1 MPHTEK
7 HGIWS
12 RVIAEDGLYIV
23 LISVHGLIRGRD
35 LELGRDADTG
45 GQVLYVMELMRALA
59 VHPAVAR
66 VDLLTRRI
74 VDPKIDA
81 AYGEPYEQI
90 TPKARIV
97 RLDCGPRRYLRKEVL
112 WPHLDS
118 FADQA
123 LKHIRRQGRLPDVI
137 HGHYADA
144 GYVGVRLSTLLETPL
159 VFTGHSLGHVK
170 RSRLLEKG
178 LRPEVI
184 ESQYHISQRIE
195 AENMALDNAAFVV
208 ASTRQEVEVQYSRY
222 DNYQP
227 KRMVVIPPGVD
238 LQRFYPP
245 RRGEFRPP
253 IYYQL
258 RRFLPEPDK
267 PMILALAR
275 PDPRKN
281 LATLVHAYA
290 NHPELRRRANLV
302 LIAGSRDDIAAMEKG
317 PRRVLSEL
325 MQLIDRYDLYGH
337 IAYPKHHQPD
347 DIPHLYRLAAKGR
360 GVFVNPALTEPFGL
374 TLLEAAASGLP
385 IIATRDGGPVDIIGY
400 CRNGMLI
407 DPLDSDAL
415 GQALY
420 DALSDEGRWRRWS
433 KAGISGAKRHFTWDG
448 HVVTYLREVQ
458 KRIDG
463 SRRRR
468 AAPAPKSRL
477 PVADRLLV
485 CDIDNTLI
493 GDRQALDQLL
503 QMLRESSDY
512 TSFGVA
518 TGRGLDS
525 ALRVLREWRVPA
537 PDFLISAAGAE
548 IHYGS
553 RLVEDESW
561 KRHIDYRW
569 EPERVR
575 ESLHGLAGLRLQPP
589 DEQRRCKI
597 SYFIDM
603 TRAPSLREI
612 RRWLRQRD
620 IHANAVCS
628 YQAYLDLLPV
638 RASKGAALR
647 YLADKWGI
655 PIERVLAAGDAGND
669 EEMLSGETLGV
680 VVGNHSTELERLR
693 GRDSVYFARASHARG
708 ILEGIRHY
716 DFLGVLK
723 GRGREPVSDE
733 AAGAMPGMPV
743 LEIRSLAKERTE
755 D

>member
-1 MPHTEK
+1 MPDTEK
-7 HGIWS
+7 HGDWR
-12 RVIAEDGLYIV
+12 RVTHPDDGLYIV
-23 LISVHGLIRGRD
+23 LISVHGLIRGHD

-45 GQVLYVMELMRALA
+45 GQVLYVMELLRALA
-59 VHPAVAR
+59 AHPAVAR
-66 VDLLTRRI
+66 IDLLTRRI
-74 VDPKIDA
+74 TDPKIHAD
-81 AYGEPYEQI
+81 YGVPQEQI

-123 LKHIRRQGRLPDVI
+123 LKHIRRQGRIPDVI

-178 LRPEVI
+178 LRPEAI
-184 ESQYHISQRIE
+184 ESQYHLGQRIE

-208 ASTRQEVEVQYSRY
+208 ASTHQEVEVQYSKY

-238 LQRFYPP
+238 LQRFHPP

-253 IYYQL
+253 IYHQL

-290 NHPELRRRANLV
+290 NHPALRHHANLV
-302 LIAGSRDDIAAMEKG
+302 ILAGNRDDLAAMEKG
-317 PRRVLSEL
+317 PRRVLGEL

-337 IAYPKHHQPD
+337 VAYPKHHQAD
-347 DIPHLYRLAAKGR
+347 DIPQLYRLAAKDHGL
-360 GVFVNPALTEPFGL
+360 FVNPALTEPFGL

-385 IIATRDGGPVDIIGY
+385 IIATRDGGPVDIIKY
-400 CRNGMLI
+400 CRNGVLI
-407 DPLDSDAL
+407 DPFDADAL
-415 GQALY
+415 GQTLH
-420 DALSDEGRWRRWS
+420 DALSDERRWRRWS
-433 KAGISGAKRHFTWDG
+433 KAGINGTKRYFSWDG
-448 HVVTYLREVQ
+448 HVITYLREVQ
-458 KRIDG
+458 KRMDG
-463 SRRRR
+463 RRRQR
-468 AAPAPKSRL
+468 AAPAQKSRL
-477 PVADRLLV
+477 PVADRILV

-493 GDRQALDQLL
+493 GDRRALDRLL
-503 QMLRESSDY
+503 ELLRASSDHVG
-512 TSFGVA
+512 FGLA
-518 TGRGLDS
+518 TGRSLDS

-537 PDFLISAAGAE
+537 PDFMISAAGGE

-575 ESLHGLAGLRLQPP
+575 ECLHGLRGLRPQPP
-589 DEQRRCKI
+589 DEQRRFKV
-597 SYFIDM
+597 SYFIDIAA
-603 TRAPSLREI
+603 APSLREL
-612 RRWLRQRD
+612 RRRLRQRD
-620 IHANAVCS
+620 IHADAVCS
-628 YQAYLDLLPV
+628 YQSYLDLLPV

-647 YLADKWGI
+647 YLVDKWGI

-680 VVGNHSTELERLR
+680 VVGNHSVELERLR
-693 GRDSVYFARASHARG
+693 GRDSVYFARAGYAQG
-708 ILEGIRHY
+708 ILEGISHY
-716 DFLGVLK
+716 DFLGALK
-723 GRGREPVSDE
+723 ERNREPALDV
-733 AAGAMPGMPV
+733 AAAMPKVHARKQMEG
-743 LEIRSLAKERTE
+743 
-755 D
+755 